1 MHDHLLATGSVDL
14 LRALRS
20 TRYESYSKVEWI
32 KELIGASFPKMIEEL
47 PGVHQQDHLT
57 SLVSALQWWAAQPPH
72 TVTASPAHTTVM
84 VHVPSAESPILL
96 HIGTKQPC
104 IAHYVQHYAEQPT
117 ILVGTI
123 AYNSRQA
130 EPAGR
135 HPRASSLA
143 EQLGLQ
149 HLPAPTLRI
158 KDSEKPTV
166 SLSAHQGTITRHAA
180 DWDYPIELRAPTSC
194 ICCHYKAH
202 LTNRTIRPNESHC
215 AGAFLQTLLAES
227 LCLTVSYTAQEPEQP
242 AAATIQHAKW
252 TNPELQRRPVHELPA
267 DIPYIILARK
277 ATQQLTG
284 PSLHQALVALIP
296 LAHAQPQEG
305 TPTLQAT
312 NASCRCGMMTPAIVE
327 DSDALLL
334 GKAPKALLGD
344 VLRHIAQW
352 AQDEPM

>member
-1 MHDHLLATGSVDL
+1 
-14 LRALRS
+14 
-20 TRYESYSKVEWI
+20 
-32 KELIGASFPKMIEEL
+32 MIQEL

-72 TVTASPAHTTVM
+72 TVAVSPAHTTVM
-84 VHVPSAESPILL
+84 VHVPSAEAPILL
-96 HIGTKQPC
+96 HIGTKQPR
-104 IAHYVQHYAEQPT
+104 IAHYVQHYAEQQT

-130 EPAGR
+130 EPASS

-158 KDSEKPTV
+158 KDSDKPTV
-166 SLSAHQGTITRHAA
+166 SLSAHQGTITRYAA

-194 ICCHYKAH
+194 ICCYYKAH

-215 AGAFLQTLLAES
+215 TGTFLQTLLAES
-227 LCLTVSYTAQEPEQP
+227 LCLTVSYAAQEPEQP
-242 AAATIQHAKW
+242 ATATIQHAKW
-252 TNPELQRRPVHELPA
+252 INPELQRRPVHEHPA

-277 ATQQLTG
+277 AAHQHAG
-284 PSLHQALVALIP
+284 PRLHPALVTLIP
-296 LAHAQPQEG
+296 LAHAQPQLG

-312 NASCRCGMMTPAIVE
+312 NASCRCGTLTPAILE

-344 VLRHIAQW
+344 VLRHIASC